1 MDNILGDENVNILF
15 INVIL
20 SYPTNIVCIYA
31 NRT

>member
-20 SYPTNIVCIYA
+20 SYPTNIVYIYA
-31 NRT
+31 YRI